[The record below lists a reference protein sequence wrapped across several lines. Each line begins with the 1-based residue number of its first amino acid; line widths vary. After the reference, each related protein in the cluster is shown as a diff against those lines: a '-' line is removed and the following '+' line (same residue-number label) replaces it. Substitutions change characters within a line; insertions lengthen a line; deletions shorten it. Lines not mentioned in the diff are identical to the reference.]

1 MFRIGEFSKIAQTPI
16 SQLRYYDE
24 IGLFTPAHIDR
35 FTGYRYYSARQL
47 PHLNRII
54 ALKELGMSLDQIKR
68 LLEDN
73 ISVEEIR
80 GMLTL
85 KKAQVEQ
92 ALYEEVTRLRHIEA
106 RLQQIDASP
115 GSPLDIVLKEVPA
128 QPYLSRREI
137 FPNIDMALDLM
148 QQIVNILPAHMSH
161 EALGHCTAVVHSET
175 LDSSQLDIELGV
187 ILNDTAEVTIEL
199 PDTRLMTV
207 RLLPA
212 VALMATVVR
221 IGGFENSCRSYGAI
235 GLWVEENGYRIIGPV
250 REVLIRPPRTNDLN
264 EMVTE
269 LQFPVEPTRNTLPD
283 NLEPGLA

>member
-1 MFRIGEFSKIAQTPI
+1 
-16 SQLRYYDE
+16 
-24 IGLFTPAHIDR
+24 
-35 FTGYRYYSARQL
+35 
-47 PHLNRII
+47 
-54 ALKELGMSLDQIKR
+54 MSLEQIKR
-68 LLEDN
+68 LLEDD

-92 ALYEEVTRLRHIEA
+92 ALYEEVARLRHIEA
-106 RLQQIDASP
+106 RLQQIDTTHEP
-115 GSPLDIVLKEVPA
+115 PLDIVLKEVPA
-128 QPYLSRREI
+128 QPYLSRREVL
-137 FPNIDMALDLM
+137 PNIDTALGIM
-148 QQIVNILPAHMSH
+148 QQIAHVLPAQMSP
-161 EALGHCTAVVHSET
+161 EMLGPGTAVVHSEM

-187 ILNDTAEVTIEL
+187 ILNDVADVTMEL

-212 VALMATVVR
+212 VALMATVMRV
-221 IGGFENSCRSYGAI
+221 GGFENNCRSYGAV

-269 LQFPVEPTRNTLPD
+269 LQFPVEPARNTLPD
-283 NLEPGLA
+283 NLEPGIA